1 MRRRSARQIVG
12 DEGPI
17 RVDDEGVLRI
27 EEHAAPALAERYGT
41 PLFVTSEAQIRA
53 NVRRLR
59 AAFEERWPRVTLL
72 YATKANANLAVRRI
86 LVGEGVGGDCFG
98 LGELTVSL
106 RAGVAPER
114 LVLNGGNK
122 QPPELRAAIEA
133 GVTINVDDPTEL
145 DAVGRLA
152 RELGRPASICLRVLP
167 FSYADPGSL
176 EPDLAAIAADTS
188 HDKWGMDRRRSSRD
202 ARALASDRLRLR
214 GLHLHVSRL
223 RPTPEAF
230 ELAAELIADC
240 IAELRDRFGWEPE
253 LLDFGGGFPHERDP
267 ESGEASSS
275 HAVGTPEEYA
285 EAVTSTLRAA
295 LAERSLAE
303 PHLLLEPG
311 RRLVS
316 NATVLL
322 TRVGVVKRLPS
333 GSTTWVNVDA
343 STNHS
348 PRVPLQGYYYEI
360 VHATKGDEEG
370 DGRGQRRR
378 ADLHGRP
385 PGRAAHCRRSS
396 RATCSR
402 CSTSA
407 ATRRCSRT
415 QFNMVPRPAN
425 VLVAAASAE
434 VIRRRETLGD
444 ILATQSCRPG
454 SPESF
459 SRRRRACALARE
471 RLALPPAPAL
481 AHRHPGE
488 ARHQVELRRPDVAE
502 RRREDLDLVAGDPVV
517 MRDEALSRDV
527 VLIEPEVRRRDVE
540 ELEPLA
546 RWEVP
551 QPRYDHLDDEAA
563 ARLEMGG
570 DVLEARDLLVLRR
583 QVHDRVGDEVRDRE
597 RSLDRGRSEVA
608 DRDADLLRSRLRLQP
623 RDHGFRQ
630 IDPVHPHAALCQRQC
645 DPARADTELECVAVP
660 GKLQQE
666 RNDGIDHAAVSLV
679 RVSLVEPRRDGLAEV
694 VLGHRS
700 HSAKPRLRGLL
711 TIAL

>member
-1 MRRRSARQIVG
+1 MTGRSARQIVG
-12 DEGPI
+12 EEGPI
-17 RVDDEGVLRI
+17 RVGADGVLRI
-27 EEHAAPALAERYGT
+27 EEHTAPALAERYGT

-114 LVLNGGNK
+114 LVLNGSNK
-122 QPPELRAAIEA
+122 QPPELRVAIEA

-145 DAVGRLA
+145 DTVDGLA

-188 HDKWGMDRRRSSRD
+188 HDKWGMDR
-202 ARALASDRLRLR
+202 ATLLEAVPRALASDRLRLR

-230 ELAAELIADC
+230 ELAAELIAGC

-285 EAVTSTLRAA
+285 EAVTSTLRTA
-295 LAERSLAE
+295 LAARSLAE

-343 STNHS
+343 STNHT

-360 VHATKGDEEG
+360 VRATDGDEQGEQEVSVVGPTCTVDLLGERSLPPVEPG
-370 DGRGQRRR
+370 DLLAVLDVGGY
-378 ADLHGRP
+378 AEVL
-385 PGRAAHCRRSS
+385 SS
-396 RATCSR
+396 
-402 CSTSA
+402 
-407 ATRRCSRT
+407 
-415 QFNMVPRPAN
+415 QFNLLPRPAT
-425 VLVAAASAE
+425 VLVSGGEADI
-434 VIRRRETLGD
+434 IRRRETLD
-444 ILATQSCRPG
+444 DLLATQSVP
-454 SPESF
+454 
-459 SRRRRACALARE
+459 A
-471 RLALPPAPAL
+471 RLA
-481 AHRHPGE
+481 
-488 ARHQVELRRPDVAE
+488 
-502 RRREDLDLVAGDPVV
+502 
-517 MRDEALSRDV
+517 
-527 VLIEPEVRRRDVE
+527 
-540 ELEPLA
+540 
-546 RWEVP
+546 
-551 QPRYDHLDDEAA
+551 
-563 ARLEMGG
+563 
-570 DVLEARDLLVLRR
+570 
-583 QVHDRVGDEVRDRE
+583 
-597 RSLDRGRSEVA
+597 
-608 DRDADLLRSRLRLQP
+608 
-623 RDHGFRQ
+623 
-630 IDPVHPHAALCQRQC
+630 
-645 DPARADTELECVAVP
+645 
-660 GKLQQE
+660 
-666 RNDGIDHAAVSLV
+666 
-679 RVSLVEPRRDGLAEV
+679 
-694 VLGHRS
+694 
-700 HSAKPRLRGLL
+700 
-711 TIAL
+711 